1 MSSRDTGTTSGI
13 YCWFWRA
20 CFESGS
26 VRKRT
31 VEWHLRKVALTQLG
45 QGGLS
50 A

>member
-1 MSSRDTGTTSGI
+1 MPATMGAEAFAGCAGRDLLATGET
-13 YCWFWRA
+13 
-20 CFESGS
+20 

-31 VEWHLRKVALTQLG
+31 VEWRLRKVALTRLG

>member
-1 MSSRDTGTTSGI
+1 MSRRDTGAQLLLS
-13 YCWFWRA
+13 A
-20 CFESGS
+20 
-26 VRKRT
+26 RT

>member
-1 MSSRDTGTTSGI
+1 MLATMGAEAFAERAGRDLLATGET
-13 YCWFWRA
+13 
-20 CFESGS
+20 

-31 VEWHLRKVALTQLG
+31 VEWHLLKVALTQLG

>member
-1 MSSRDTGTTSGI
+1 MLATRGAEVFAECAGRDLLATGETV
-13 YCWFWRA
+13 C
-20 CFESGS
+20 
-26 VRKRT
+26 KRT